1 MTMTAVS
8 SALHEH
14 VMHELAWD
22 PQVTSGDIGVTSHDG
37 VVTLTGFVPTF
48 AEKIAAERAAFRIQ
62 GTRAVAND
70 LVVRLSNERTDPDLA
85 RDAASALRLNLS
97 VPPSVKVAV
106 RSGYLTLEGAVDWWY
121 QRNAAEEA
129 VRHVTGV
136 RGVHNSITVKPHVSA
151 SVVKTRIEDAL
162 RRSAEVDS
170 RNVHV
175 TTVNDKVVLNGTVRS
190 YAERMEAARA
200 AWASP
205 GVTAVDNHIEVTP

>member
-1 MTMTAVS
+1 MTMTAAS

-14 VMHELAWD
+14 VMNELAWD

-37 VVTLTGFVPTF
+37 VVTLTGFVPTY
-48 AEKIAAERAAFRIQ
+48 AEKVAAERATLRIQ

-70 LVVRLSNERTDPDLA
+70 LVVRLANERTDPDLA
-85 RDAASALRLNLS
+85 RDAVSALRLNLS
-97 VPPSVKVAV
+97 VPPSVKIAV
-106 RSGYLTLEGAVDWWY
+106 RNGYLTLEGAVDWWY
-121 QRNAAEEA
+121 QRNAADEA
-129 VRHVTGV
+129 VRHVAGI
-136 RGVHNSITVKPHVSA
+136 RGVHNNITVKPHVSA

-162 RRSAEVDS
+162 RRSAEIDS
-170 RNVHV
+170 RNVRV
-175 TTVNDKVVLNGTVRS
+175 TTANDKVVLSGTVRS